1 SVFNVTPGRIDVSM
15 AGTTVLS
22 GPGTLVYLR
31 FLITGGNGTYG
42 LIPTEGMFNE
52 IYPPKHYTGS
62 IAITAFPVLN
72 VTPNTQTIVVG
83 DNLQFYVS
91 GSTTPPLTWG
101 VTNMGV
107 ANISGTGLLTATAK
121 GQTRVSVVDNVGGTD
136 TTDAITIC
144 DLYVVA
150 PAQALWPTPT
160 DVPISPDRSVTG
172 MGIYGYELRLSFDPA
187 KVAVTG
193 VNTTGCSTA
202 PWGTPVYNAGISG
215 QVIVVHAGATPLSGS
230 LPLVNITFQVLVTG
244 VSASALTITKIL
256 FNEGDPCALVVN
268 GSLSIPTAV
277 SDQTPR
283 AIDLEQNVP
292 NPFNPTTTIGYT
304 IADPGRVRLHVY
316 NTAGI
321 LVRTLVER
329 THEAGGRFEARWD
342 GTDDAGRH
350 VATGVYLYRLE
361 TAGQQVTKKMVL
373 LK

>member
-1 SVFNVTPGRIDVSM
+1 
-15 AGTTVLS
+15 
-22 GPGTLVYLR
+22 
-31 FLITGGNGTYG
+31 
-42 LIPTEGMFNE
+42 
-52 IYPPKHYTGS
+52 
-62 IAITAFPVLN
+62 

-101 VTNMGV
+101 VTNGAV
-107 ANISGTGLLTATAK
+107 AGISGSGLLTATAK
-121 GQTRVSVVDNVGGTD
+121 GETRVYVVDNVGATD
-136 TTDAITIC
+136 TTDVIHIC

-150 PAQALWPTPT
+150 PTQGLWSTPT

-187 KVAVTG
+187 KVEVTG
-193 VNTTGCSTA
+193 VNTAGCSTA
-202 PWGTPVYNAGISG
+202 SWGTPVYNAGISG

-230 LPLVNITFQVLVTG
+230 LPLVNITFQALVGG
-244 VSASALTITKIL
+244 VSASPLTITKIL

-268 GSLSIPTAV
+268 GSLSIPTGV
-277 SDQTPR
+277 SDPTPR
-283 AIDLEQNVP
+283 VINLEQNVP

-304 IADPGRVRLHVY
+304 IAGPGRVRLRVY
-316 NTAGI
+316 STAGE
-321 LVRTLVER
+321 LVRTLVDGR
-329 THEAGGRFEARWD
+329 HDSAGRFEARWD

-361 TAGQQVTKKMVL
+361 TAGEQITKKMVL